1 MEASEQIV
9 IGAAIALPK
18 PGADDVTE
26 RHAMTRARRQ
36 ALLVGAAALVIA
48 SLFAGQM
55 LAEAD
60 WDATVFV
67 AIGEDATEIRRYA
80 ESRLGE
86 VVLRSQ
92 LGHDGRFFFVQ
103 ANDPW
108 LLEPSTNAAIL
119 DRPLYRSQ
127 RMLYPVLA
135 SGFGLLGPEAIVWAM
150 LLVNLAA
157 MGFGSW
163 AVAEIATAM
172 GGSPWLGMA
181 FLLNVGITSE
191 LTIGGAGVVA
201 GAAAFGAVAMLLR
214 GMTPWGILLMTMA
227 ALSREVL
234 LLAAAGAA
242 FFLWRKGRK
251 RDAIRVGL
259 IPPAAVLAWRAY
271 AAMRIGSTAESDRVM
286 EIGPPFIGFG
296 KAFQSWLSDPLN
308 LAVGCVIMVLLL
320 VFAWRTLQRDVLV
333 GWTFLG
339 FVPLAIVLS
348 EPVWRQVFNSTRA
361 VAPAITAY
369 VIVAFAGTKHREG
382 TPY

>member
-1 MEASEQIV
+1 M
-9 IGAAIALPK
+9 P
-18 PGADDVTE
+18 
-26 RHAMTRARRQ
+26 RARGQ
-36 ALLVGAAALVIA
+36 ALLVGAAALAIA

-80 ESRLGE
+80 ESLLGE
-86 VVLRSQ
+86 VALRSQ

-108 LLEPSTNAAIL
+108 LSDPSANAAIL

-135 SGFGLLGPEAIVWAM
+135 GGFGLLGPEAIVWAM

-163 AVAEIATAM
+163 AVAEISTAM

-201 GAAAFGAVAMLLR
+201 GAAAFGAVAMLLK
-214 GMTPWGILLMTMA
+214 GGIPWGVLLMTMA
-227 ALSREVL
+227 SLSREVL
-234 LLAAAGAA
+234 LLGAAGAA
-242 FFLWRKGRK
+242 FFMWREGRKGE
-251 RDAIRVGL
+251 AVWVGL
-259 IPPAAVLAWRAY
+259 VPAAAVMAWRAY
-271 AAMRIGSTAESDRVM
+271 ASARIGSAAEGDRVL
-286 EIGPPFIGFG
+286 EIGPPFIGFAR
-296 KAFQSWLSDPLN
+296 AFQAWLSDPLN
-308 LAVGCVIMVLLL
+308 LTVGCVIMVLMLL
-320 VFAWRTLQRDVLV
+320 FAWRTLQRDVLV

-369 VIVAFAGTKHREG
+369 VVVAFADTKHHEA
-382 TPY
+382 TPRSRRRVAARDAGGRQR